1 MNGNFNS
8 TWWTVDQL
16 YPNWQNYN
24 YRQAAVF
31 NIHPVGNQDYCDF
44 EVPLWGYYNYY
55 YNVYGNST
63 PDPHEIVPKTFT
75 RLTSVPNEVSFPSTW
90 RTIPTGATSEYVAHE
105 EVLLQDGFLAE
116 PGSDFYAHIEPCPS
130 CATRDEGSSFADNDT
145 FPSDSFGDPKFLQQ
159 PVSLVDDATL
169 KVYPNPTD
177 NLLKVELYGAEIKSV
192 GLYDLQ
198 GRVVTGVCDTP
209 LQGTV
214 TINVRNVPA
223 GIYLLRVTDTK
234 GRSYARKV
242 TIR

>member
-44 EVPLWGYYNYY
+44 EVPLWGYYHYY

-63 PDPHEIVPKTFT
+63 PDPHEIVPKTFI
-75 RLTSVPNEVSFPSTW
+75 RLTSVPNEASFPSDW
-90 RTIPTGATSEYVAHE
+90 RTIPSGATSEYAAHE
-105 EVLLQDGFLAE
+105 EILLQDGFLAE
-116 PGSDFYAHIEPCPS
+116 TGSDFYAHIVPCPS
-130 CATRDEGSSFADNDT
+130 CEERNNTNNGALEESNADTLAAPKILQTDT
-145 FPSDSFGDPKFLQQ
+145 
-159 PVSLVDDATL
+159 SLVDDATL

-209 LQGTV
+209 LQANNPWSTLGRAK
-214 TINVRNVPA
+214 NGRM
-223 GIYLLRVTDTK
+223 RSSS
-234 GRSYARKV
+234 RSYLALRNCSL
-242 TIR
+242 